1 MVFWYDNERK
11 ILSLVVADESQTLR
25 SAGVGDICSAEGR
38 RIRMNLDTVL
48 MPNGDFVFRNIGG
61 ETILVPVSAGVSEM
75 DSLFTLNEV
84 GTVVWK
90 AVEARSSVQEIVT
103 AVLAEFEIGESA
115 AEDDVLEFL
124 DVLIK
129 RDLIRHTEA

>member
-1 MVFWYDNERK
+1 
-11 ILSLVVADESQTLR
+11 
-25 SAGVGDICSAEGR
+25 
-38 RIRMNLDTVL
+38 MNLDTVL

-90 AVEARSSVQEIVT
+90 AVEARSSVQEIVS
-103 AVLAEFEIGESA
+103 AILDEFEIEPSA
-115 AEDDVLEFL
+115 AQDDVLEFL

-129 RDLIRHTEA
+129 RDLIRHAEV

>member
-1 MVFWYDNERK
+1 MD
-11 ILSLVVADESQTLR
+11 
-25 SAGVGDICSAEGR
+25 
-38 RIRMNLDTVL
+38 LDTVL
-48 MPNGDFVFRNIGG
+48 MPNGDFVFRDIGG
-61 ETILVPVSAGVSEM
+61 ETILVPVRAGVTEL

-84 GTVVWK
+84 GAVVWK

-103 AVLAEFEIGESA
+103 AVLAEFEIEPSSAES
-115 AEDDVLEFL
+115 DVFEFL